1 MDNIKY
7 LVGSGAKLNVCLM
20 PFDNSIVRFLDELSK
35 TINKLNVKNF
45 TDVKALSF
53 FCRKKNILKLK
64 SKYVDE
70 NSVRFGLGTLFHI
83 TPSNIPTNFAYS
95 LVFGL
100 ITGNSNIVKVPSKN
114 FEEINLICESINKT
128 LKKKFFLKVK
138 HMIAIIKYEK
148 SDELTKKFS
157 LISNGRLIWGGDQT
171 INEIKKFQTHP
182 KTIDIPFSDRYSISI
197 INSDKFLRL
206 SEIKTSNLIT
216 NFYNDTYAV
225 DQNACSSPHII
236 LWYGKTTNNSQKKF
250 WEFLSKVV
258 INKYDPPLISV
269 IDNTSRLVAN
279 LMKNKDI
286 KKHKRYNKSL
296 YVLKIKN
303 LKNYTTLKKTKW
315 GFFYECNI
323 KNLNELKYLTNKN
336 LQTITYFGFKKSFLK
351 SFFRK
356 NNFQGIDRVVPF
368 GQGLNINLVWDGY
381 DLAKMLSREIEII

>member
-1 MDNIKY
+1 MNSIKY
-7 LVGSGAKLNVCLM
+7 LVGLGENLNTCIK
-20 PFDNSIVRFLDELSK
+20 PFDENILRFLDELSK
-35 TINKLNVKNF
+35 TINKLNVKSF
-45 TDVKALSF
+45 PDIKAFSF

-64 SKYVDE
+64 SKYNDE
-70 NSVRFGLGTLFHI
+70 NSIRFGLGTLFHI

-100 ITGNSNIVKVPSKN
+100 LTGNSNIIKVPSKD
-114 FEEINLICESINKT
+114 FEEINLICESINQT
-128 LKKKFFLKVK
+128 LKKKIFLKVK
-138 HMIAIIKYEK
+138 QMIAIVKYEK
-148 SDELTKKFS
+148 SDELTGKFS
-157 LISNGRLIWGGDQT
+157 LISDGRLIWGGDKT
-171 INEIKKFQTHP
+171 INEIKKFQTNP

-197 INSDKFLRL
+197 INTDKFLKL
-206 SEIKTSNLIT
+206 SEFKTSNLIN

-236 LWYGKTTNNSQKKF
+236 LWYGKATNNSPKKF
-250 WEFLSKVV
+250 WEYLSKVV

-269 IDNTSRLVAN
+269 IDNSSRLILD
-279 LMKNKDI
+279 LMNNKNIDKY
-286 KKHKRYNKSL
+286 KKYNKSL

-303 LKNYTTLKKTKW
+303 LKNYSKIKKTKW

-323 KNLNELKYLTNKN
+323 KSLNELKFLTNRK

-368 GQGLNINLVWDGY
+368 GQSLNINLVWDGY
-381 DLAKMLSREIEII
+381 DLVKLLSREIEII